1 MSTNTALKLV
11 DPDDAAAI
19 AAQAHEDVQT
29 RAAARAA
36 ELSQLHDGVVKAR
49 VAADQAAEEYRA
61 NLSLVDD
68 ESAMRLRQRMEVLRD
83 RADFAEAQARTLS
96 DEIAPLL
103 REASRDRQRAELTAT
118 RAKLSEPLT
127 PHQDRI
133 RARLVRFR
141 AELQEDLAALY
152 RAVGTAN
159 ELRRKAEH
167 IASSIGEP
175 EKFGAASIDEVI
187 AEAVAK
193 IQNGENE
200 LTRVLVSN
208 ATGSAANEQFRVE
221 VVGLVHGG
229 HS

>member
-11 DPDDAAAI
+11 DPNDTAAI
-19 AAQAHEDVQT
+19 AAQAREDRQQQ
-29 RAAARAA
+29 AEASAA
-36 ELSQLHDGVVKAR
+36 ELKHLLDAADAASVLATEAASKYEQATDDKVAKQLYEEMGFRRSRAEIAQAKAR
-49 VAADQAAEEYRA
+49 AF
-61 NLSLVDD
+61 S
-68 ESAMRLRQRMEVLRD
+68 D
-83 RADFAEAQARTLS
+83 R
-96 DEIAPLL
+96 IAPLL